1 MKTIIL
7 AGGLGSRLG
16 EYTEAIPKPMVPV
29 GPKPILWHIMQR
41 YAAFGYKDFHLA
53 LGYKAAV
60 IKDYFLNYATLNADF
75 SISLADKSVDMLS
88 KVKEDWRVSLHDT
101 GVGTMTGGRLKRLKS
116 YIGNETFMLTYGD
129 GVADIDIDALVS
141 FHKSH
146 GKIVTVSAVHPSARF
161 GELAMDGDMVTS
173 FQEKPQT
180 SAGWI
185 NGGYFVI
192 EPAFF
197 DLIDND
203 DTVLE
208 EAPLE
213 RAAKAGEMCAFR
225 HDGFWQCMDTKRDKD
240 KLDALWNAGNAPWLA
255 A

>member
-1 MKTIIL
+1 MKTVIL
-7 AGGLGSRLG
+7 AGGFGSRLG
-16 EYTEAIPKPMVPV
+16 DYTETIPKPMVSV

-41 YAAFGYKDFHLA
+41 YAAFGHKDFHLA

-60 IKDYFLNYATLNADF
+60 VKDYFLNYATLNADF
-75 SISLADKSVDMLS
+75 CIDLASQSLEMLS
-88 KVKEDWRVSLHDT
+88 QTDEDWRVSLHDT
-101 GVGTMTGGRLKRLKS
+101 GLNTMTGGRLKRLAQ
-116 YIGNETFMLTYGD
+116 YIGDETFMLTYGD
-129 GVADIDIDALVS
+129 GVADIDINAVLD

-146 GKIVTVSAVHPSARF
+146 GKMVTVSAVHPSARF
-161 GELAMDGDMVTS
+161 GELALQGDMVTS

-192 EPAFF
+192 EPSFLE
-197 DLIDND
+197 LIDD
-203 DTVLE
+203 DATVLE

-213 RAAKAGEMCAFR
+213 RAATAGEMRAYL

-240 KLDALWNAGNAPWLA
+240 MLDGLWKSGSAPWIGR
-255 A
+255 